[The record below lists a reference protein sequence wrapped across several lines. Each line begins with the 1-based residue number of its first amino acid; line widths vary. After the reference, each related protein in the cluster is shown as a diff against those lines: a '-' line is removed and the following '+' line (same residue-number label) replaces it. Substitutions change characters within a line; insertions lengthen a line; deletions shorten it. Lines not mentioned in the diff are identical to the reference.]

1 MYLFGVARHS
11 VHVGNI
17 TWASKDFICHKNL
30 LLFSDEC
37 CARASISKSY

>member
-1 MYLFGVARHS
+1 MYLFGIARHS
-11 VHVGNI
+11 VGNI

-30 LLFSDEC
+30 LLFSAEC